1 MKGFFRVGLIV
12 VALAPP
18 TRLAAQDD
26 PTRARARFDSALVAE
41 VAALARQRSAA
52 DSFSGVVLL
61 ARGDRQLLLLP
72 LGYRDRER
80 RLPNEGT
87 TKFAIASMTK
97 MFTGVAVGQLAQQ
110 GRLRFSDTVRML
122 APALP
127 AALAGR
133 LTVHQ
138 LLTHTS
144 GLGSIWGDEFQRRGG
159 ESFHAPRDFYPLFVN
174 QPLQF
179 EPGARWGYS
188 NAGYVVLGDLIE
200 RMSGKGYADYIRRHV
215 FAPAGMSTAPDDE
228 LSRGDPDRAIPY
240 SRQLS
245 NSRGLERADRV
256 GLRRMMPA
264 GGAVASAPDLWR
276 FARALTGH
284 RLLNAAYTDTV
295 TTGKVRYRPGA
306 SYGYGFANEV
316 VNGQVVIFHDGGAEG
331 ISANLD
337 IFPATGHVAIVLSNY
352 DHPAVGP
359 LRDLIR
365 ALVTRRGTDQQS
377 PRRARRSRGGRRR
390 KMR

>member
-1 MKGFFRVGLIV
+1 MRGFAGWLGSGLLV
-12 VALAPP
+12 LVMPM
-18 TRLAAQDD
+18 RLAAQDD
-26 PTRARARFDSALVAE
+26 ATRARARFDSALVAE
-41 VAALARQRSAA
+41 VTALARQRAAA

-80 RLPNEGT
+80 RLPNEGS

-97 MFTGVAVGQLAQQ
+97 MFTGVAVGQLVQR
-110 GRLRFSDTVRML
+110 GRLRFTDTVRML

-127 AALAGR
+127 SSLAGR

-144 GLGSIWGDEFQRRGG
+144 GLGSIWGDEFRRRGG
-159 ESFHAPRDFYPLFVN
+159 DSFHAPRDFYPLFVN

-200 RMSGKGYADYIRRHV
+200 RVSGEGYADYIRRHV
-215 FAPAGMSTAPDDE
+215 FLPAGMSTALDDE
-228 LSRGDPDRAIPY
+228 VSREDPDRAIPY

-245 NSRGLERADRV
+245 DSRGLERADRV

-284 RLLNAAYTDTV
+284 RLLNGAYTDTA
-295 TTGKVRYRPGA
+295 TTGKVTYRRGA
-306 SYGYGFANEV
+306 SYAHGFANEM

-331 ISANLD
+331 ISGNLD
-337 IFPATGHVAIVLSNY
+337 IFPATGHVAIELSNY

-359 LRDLIR
+359 IRDLMR
-365 ALVTRRGTDQQS
+365 ARITRRAS
-377 PRRARRSRGGRRR
+377 E
-390 KMR
+390 

>member
-1 MKGFFRVGLIV
+1 MAGFRIAVGVL
-12 VALAPP
+12 ALGLPVG
-18 TRLAAQDD
+18 LAAQD
-26 PTRARARFDSALVAE
+26 DSALVAE
-41 VAALARQRSAA
+41 VSALVRARAAA
-52 DSFSGVVLL
+52 DSFSGVVLI
-61 ARGDRQLLLLP
+61 ARGDRQLLLLSV
-72 LGYRDRER
+72 GYRDRER

-87 TKFAIASMTK
+87 TKFAVASMTK

-127 AALAGR
+127 AALANR

-144 GLGSIWGDEFQRRGG
+144 GLGSIWGEEFRRRGG
-159 ESFHAPRDFYPLFVN
+159 EYFHAPRDFYPLFVN
-174 QPLQF
+174 APLQF
-179 EPGARWGYS
+179 EPGSRWGYS

-200 RMSGKGYADYIRRHV
+200 RVSGEGYSDYIRRHV
-215 FAPAGMSTAPDDE
+215 FAPAGMSTVSDDE
-228 LSRGDPDRAIPY
+228 LSVPDPERAIPY

-245 NSRGLERADRV
+245 NAHRLERADEV

-276 FARALTGH
+276 FARALMTH
-284 RLLNAAYTDTV
+284 KLLNAAYIDTV
-295 TTGKVRYRPGA
+295 TTGKFSYRKGA
-306 SYGYGFANEV
+306 SYGFGFANEV
-316 VNGQVVIFHDGGAEG
+316 VNGQTLIFHDGGAEG

-337 IFPATGHVAIVLSNY
+337 IFPATGHVAVVLSNY

-359 LRDLIR
+359 IRDLIR
-365 ALVTRRGTDQQS
+365 ARVT
-377 PRRARRSRGGRRR
+377 GR
-390 KMR
+390 

>member
-1 MKGFFRVGLIV
+1 MTGCARGIALV
-12 VALAPP
+12 VLAASTPAA
-18 TRLAAQDD
+18 LAAQVDA
-26 PTRARARFDSALVAE
+26 TRAQARFDSALVAE
-41 VAALARQRSAA
+41 VTALARQRAAA

-61 ARGDRQLLLLP
+61 ARGNRQLLLLP
-72 LGYRDRER
+72 LGYRDQEQ
-80 RLPNEGT
+80 RLPNEGST
-87 TKFAIASMTK
+87 RFAIASMTK
-97 MFTGVAVGQLAQQ
+97 MFTGVALGQLVQQ
-110 GRLRFSDTVRML
+110 GRLRFTDTVRML
-122 APALP
+122 APVLP

-144 GLGSIWGDEFQRRGG
+144 GLGSIWGEEFRRRGG
-159 ESFHAPRDFYPLFVN
+159 DSFHRPRDFYPLFTN
-174 QPLQF
+174 RPLEF
-179 EPGARWGYS
+179 EPGSRWGYS

-200 RMSGKGYADYIRRHV
+200 RVSGEAYPDFIRRHV
-215 FAPAGMSTAPDDE
+215 FGPAGMSMAPDDE
-228 LSRGDPDRAIPY
+228 LSVPDAERAIPY

-245 NSRGLERADRV
+245 DSHRLERADRL

-276 FARALTGH
+276 FAQALTGH

-295 TTGKVRYRPGA
+295 TTGKVTYRRGA

-359 LRDLIR
+359 IRDLIR
-365 ALVTRRGTDQQS
+365 ARITRRAS
-377 PRRARRSRGGRRR
+377 E
-390 KMR
+390 